1 MLLKEAKD
9 ILKNEGY
16 LVEATEYG
24 HDSQIDLSKLNS
36 KLKEMEQDLQLFH
49 RIGSMVVA
57 YLDRVHRL
65 KAKCVADED
74 DDEHKWYIKI
84 ITVPDSSS
92 AIKFEI
98 SISDYNEKLIWISYN
113 IFGNEGGIEAQYS
126 NDKYADLIKTKGSY
140 INVIDNLIN
149 VE

>member
-1 MLLKEAKD
+1 MLLNEAKD
-9 ILKNEGY
+9 ILKNAGY

-36 KLKEMEQDLQLFH
+36 KLNEMEQDLQLFH

-74 DDEHKWYIKI
+74 NDEHKWYIKI
-84 ITVPDSSS
+84 ITVTDSSS

-98 SISDYNEKLIWISYN
+98 SISDYNEKLIWISYD
-113 IFGNEGGIEAQYS
+113 IFGKEGGVEAQYS

-140 INVIDNLIN
+140 INVIDNLIK
-149 VE
+149 

>member
-1 MLLKEAKD
+1 MNLREAKD

-16 LVEATEYG
+16 LVEVTEYG

-49 RIGSMVVA
+49 RIGSMVVS

-84 ITVPDSSS
+84 ITDTRSD
-92 AIKFEI
+92 IKFEI
-98 SISDYNEKLIWISYN
+98 SISDYNEKLIWISYD
-113 IFGNEGGIEAQYS
+113 IFGKKGGIETQYS
-126 NDKYADLIKTKGSY
+126 NDKYADLMKTKGSY
-140 INVIDNLIN
+140 MNVIDNLIK
-149 VE
+149 EGE

>member
-1 MLLKEAKD
+1 MQLNEAKD
-9 ILKNEGY
+9 ILKNAGY

-49 RIGSMVVA
+49 RIGSMIVA

-65 KAKCVADED
+65 KSKCVADED

-84 ITVPDSSS
+84 ITDTRSD
-92 AIKFEI
+92 IKFEI
-98 SISDYNEKLIWISYN
+98 SISDYNEKLIWISYD
-113 IFGNEGGIEAQYS
+113 IFGKKGGIEAQYS
-126 NDKYADLIKTKGSY
+126 NDKYADLMKTKGSY
-140 INVIDNLIN
+140 INVIDNLIK
-149 VE
+149 EEK

>member
-1 MLLKEAKD
+1 
-9 ILKNEGY
+9 
-16 LVEATEYG
+16 
-24 HDSQIDLSKLNS
+24 
-36 KLKEMEQDLQLFH
+36 MEQDLQLFH

-74 DDEHKWYIKI
+74 NDEHKWYIKI
-84 ITVPDSSS
+84 ITVTDSSS

-98 SISDYNEKLIWISYN
+98 SISDYNEKLIWISYD
-113 IFGNEGGIEAQYS
+113 IFGKEGGVEAQYS

-140 INVIDNLIN
+140 INVIDNLIK
-149 VE
+149 